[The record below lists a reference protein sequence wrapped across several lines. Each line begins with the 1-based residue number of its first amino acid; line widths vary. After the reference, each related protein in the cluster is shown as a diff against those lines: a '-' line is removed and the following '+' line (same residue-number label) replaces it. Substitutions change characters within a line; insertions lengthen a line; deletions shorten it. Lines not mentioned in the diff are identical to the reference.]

1 MSHERD
7 ALAPCPRKRPHW
19 VRWPARRVHFVRPT
33 PQTGAV
39 HRLGQGALIV
49 PCLRYYCQRPG
60 SDIAR
65 VHFQAGH
72 AGSIPVTRSTSAR
85 HVRAAA
91 LTGRCA
97 PGRGEQWCAL
107 RAGWILL
114 QERADRGL
122 RGGQGLAVSES
133 AGTPR
138 SGRVGSGASPAPSK
152 RATKRPRG
160 PGRPD
165 APLAAPTDSTG
176 ASGLAGIVGGGQS
189 QVGIS
194 GAMRARDVSRPRP
207 EDDEAAERETVVR
220 RRPGNAASP
229 ASVPPHR
236 PAAGGGHQ
244 GSGGN
249 SPDRS

>member
-1 MSHERD
+1 MR
-7 ALAPCPRKRPHW
+7 AMVCP
-19 VRWPARRVHFVRPT
+19 
-33 PQTGAV
+33 
-39 HRLGQGALIV
+39 
-49 PCLRYYCQRPG
+49 
-60 SDIAR
+60 S
-65 VHFQAGH
+65 
-72 AGSIPVTRSTSAR
+72 
-85 HVRAAA
+85 
-91 LTGRCA
+91 GRMD
-97 PGRGEQWCAL
+97 PSSKG
-107 RAGWILL
+107 
-114 QERADRGL
+114 ADRGL

-194 GAMRARDVSRPRP
+194 GAMRARDVSRPWP

-236 PAAGGGHQ
+236 PAADGGHQ
-244 GSGGN
+244 GSSGN

>member
-1 MSHERD
+1 MNDSASSMVKYR
-7 ALAPCPRKRPHW
+7 RNF
-19 VRWPARRVHFVRPT
+19 ARLT
-33 PQTGAV
+33 T
-39 HRLGQGALIV
+39 
-49 PCLRYYCQRPG
+49 
-60 SDIAR
+60 S
-65 VHFQAGH
+65 
-72 AGSIPVTRSTSAR
+72 RSSAR
-85 HVRAAA
+85 SSGDTSTTARPSAAA
-91 LTGRCA
+91 CNNGV
-97 PGRGEQWCAL
+97 PFGQDGSFFK
-107 RAGWILL
+107 G
-114 QERADRGL
+114 ADRGL

-194 GAMRARDVSRPRP
+194 GAMRARDVSRPWP

-236 PAAGGGHQ
+236 PAADGGHQ
-244 GSGGN
+244 GSSGN

>member
-1 MSHERD
+1 MPSPVSPQTSPLGPVARSSCSLRASDPADWGGPSPGSGGSHR
-7 ALAPCPRKRPHW
+7 ALPAVLLPASGKRHRPSPLPSWPCRFDPGHPLHQR
-19 VRWPARRVHFVRPT
+19 PAR
-33 PQTGAV
+33 
-39 HRLGQGALIV
+39 QGSGTDV
-49 PCLRYYCQRPG
+49 PVCSR
-60 SDIAR
+60 AR
-65 VHFQAGH
+65 
-72 AGSIPVTRSTSAR
+72 
-85 HVRAAA
+85 RAMVCPS
-91 LTGRCA
+91 GRMD
-97 PGRGEQWCAL
+97 PSSKG
-107 RAGWILL
+107 
-114 QERADRGL
+114 ADRGL

-165 APLAAPTDSTG
+165 APLAPPTDSTG

-194 GAMRARDVSRPRP
+194 GAMRARDVSRPWP

-236 PAAGGGHQ
+236 PAADGGHQ
-244 GSGGN
+244 GSSGN